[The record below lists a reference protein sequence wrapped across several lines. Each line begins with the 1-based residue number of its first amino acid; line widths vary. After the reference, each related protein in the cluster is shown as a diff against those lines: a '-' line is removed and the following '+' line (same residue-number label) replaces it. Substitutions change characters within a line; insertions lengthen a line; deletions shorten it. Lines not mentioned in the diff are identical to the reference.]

1 MAATHDIMIDT
12 RVEMAARHRRV
23 GLICVSIVAG
33 MIGAAYAAVPLYRLF
48 CQATGFNGTTMVAAA
63 PSTSVLD
70 RTVSVRFDA
79 NIRAGLP
86 WKFEPVQRTV
96 DVKLGE
102 NALVFYRATN
112 NSNRPVTG
120 SALFN
125 VSPELA
131 GQYFN
136 KIECFCFKEQTLQP
150 GESIEMPVSFFV
162 DAAYDRD
169 ADIGHIGQITLSY
182 SFFPVE
188 PKAGGVAQN
197 APSLAP
203 SSGGTGKGG

>member
-1 MAATHDIMIDT
+1 MTVAHDSLDAHT
-12 RVEMAARHRRV
+12 ALAARHRRV
-23 GLICVSIVAG
+23 GLICASIVVGMAG
-33 MIGAAYAAVPLYRLF
+33 ASYAAVPLYRLF
-48 CQATGFNGTTMVAAA
+48 CQVTGFNGTTMVAAA
-63 PSTSVLD
+63 PSTSVID

-79 NIRAGLP
+79 NTRSGLP
-86 WKFEPVQRTV
+86 WTFEPVQRTV

-112 NSNRPVTG
+112 TSDRPVTG
-120 SALFN
+120 TALFN

-169 ADIGHIGQITLSY
+169 ADIGHISQITLSY
-182 SFFPVE
+182 SFFPAT
-188 PKAGGVAQN
+188 PAATGVAGA
-197 APSLAP
+197 APA
-203 SSGGTGKGG
+203 GAAAGKGG

>member
-1 MAATHDIMIDT
+1 MTAAHASLDADAAL
-12 RVEMAARHRRV
+12 AARHRRV
-23 GLICVSIVAG
+23 GIICASIVAG
-33 MIGAAYAAVPLYRLF
+33 MAGASYAAVPLYRLF

-63 PSTSVLD
+63 PSTVVLD

-79 NIRAGLP
+79 NTRSGLP
-86 WKFEPVQRTV
+86 WTFEPVQRTV

-112 NSNRPVTG
+112 TSDRPVTG
-120 SALFN
+120 TALFN

-169 ADIGHIGQITLSY
+169 ADIGHISQITLSY
-182 SFFPVE
+182 SFFPAE
-188 PKAGGVAQN
+188 PNKAAGVAAG
-197 APSLAP
+197 APPAAAA
-203 SSGGTGKGG
+203 GKGG

>member
-1 MAATHDIMIDT
+1 MTAAQENLDPHAAL
-12 RVEMAARHRRV
+12 AARHRRV
-23 GLICVSIVAG
+23 GIICTSIVAA
-33 MIGAAYAAVPLYRLF
+33 MVGASYAAVPLYRLF

-70 RTVSVRFDA
+70 RTISVRFDA
-79 NIRAGLP
+79 NTRSGLP

-102 NALVFYRATN
+102 NALIFYRATN
-112 NSNRPVTG
+112 TSDRPMTG
-120 SALFN
+120 TALFN

-150 GESIEMPVSFFV
+150 GESVEMPVSFFV

-169 ADIGHIGQITLSY
+169 ADIGHISQITLSY
-182 SFFPVE
+182 SFFPAD
-188 PKAGGVAQN
+188 PKAAGVAQT
-197 APSLAP
+197 APSAAV
-203 SSGGTGKGG
+203 GKGG

>member
-1 MAATHDIMIDT
+1 MTAAQPSLDPNASLT
-12 RVEMAARHRRV
+12 ARHRRV
-23 GLICVSIVAG
+23 GMICASIVAA
-33 MIGAAYAAVPLYRLF
+33 MVGASYAAVPLYRLF

-63 PSTSVLD
+63 PSTHVVD
-70 RTVSVRFDA
+70 RVVSVRFDA
-79 NIRAGLP
+79 NTRSGLP

-102 NALVFYRATN
+102 NALIFYRATN
-112 NSNRPVTG
+112 TSDRPVTG
-120 SALFN
+120 TAQFN

-169 ADIGHIGQITLSY
+169 ADIGHISEITLSY
-182 SFFPVE
+182 SFFPVAT
-188 PKAGGVAQN
+188 KAAGVAVTP
-197 APSLAP
+197 AA
-203 SSGGTGKGG
+203 GKGG